1 MVGVVTQNSLIKKLS
16 SKMSRPHSVLQSLTE
31 MRGQLHNG
39 QLRVSGDLDKGKWFL
54 GEAEIDCKVTFNQGA
69 EDLRALWIHK
79 LAYVLGGQFPNSESW
94 WAKCG
99 CSLVINEAPFSLIS
113 LALRASPDH
122 KTGHAFRGNETPP
135 HTRFDFIMIQRE
147 SLNSQ

>member
-69 EDLRALWIHK
+69 EDLRLHMCWVVSFQIVNH
-79 LAYVLGGQFPNSESW
+79 GGRNVDARLLLTKPPFLL
-94 WAKCG
+94 
-99 CSLVINEAPFSLIS
+99 SLS
-113 LALRASPDH
+113 R
-122 KTGHAFRGNETPP
+122 
-135 HTRFDFIMIQRE
+135 
-147 SLNSQ
+147 